1 MVRIPEMIRLTT
13 GLALPFTIDITQIKE
28 YFRTFTKKFSDV
40 KIIHVSPNYYYGMQV
55 LVE

>member
-1 MVRIPEMIRLTT
+1 MIRLTT